1 MIVELSAKLTT
12 LLPLLQVFVEVEL
25 TVTLP
30 VQNNPQS
37 LRLFL
42 MITSVTA
49 SKTNWKKNHVNRDG
63 GGNQHI
69 NQFFPPPPKNTS
81 TKGQVHKLTR
91 IWILC
96 FPQKIFVYVWPL
108 NVYTISWHCHCWHA
122 HKPPGTL
129 EACHSPHLDVGRV
142 RGAREVGVDLLEV
155 ALCVPASAIN

>member
-69 NQFFPPPPKNTS
+69 NQFFPHPKKTQALKVRYTNWQEYEFCVSNRKYLCTCDHLVFTPSADIADMRTS
-81 TKGQVHKLTR
+81 PRGHRRHVIPHYHIIPLT
-91 IWILC
+91 WML
-96 FPQKIFVYVWPL
+96 VVS
-108 NVYTISWHCHCWHA
+108 VA
-122 HKPPGTL
+122 HVKW
-129 EACHSPHLDVGRV
+129 V
-142 RGAREVGVDLLEV
+142 
-155 ALCVPASAIN
+155 